1 VSLPAPSAEDEAS
14 EQPLPEEATAGANS
28 PARMDPPPTDPR
40 TQGLF
45 PPLAMESDWG
55 TERTA
60 AVLAGL
66 GDPHLAYPTLHV
78 GGTNGK
84 GSVAA
89 VLASVLSASGRR
101 TGLYTSPH
109 LIDFGERIQVDGR
122 VLEDG
127 RLRQYA
133 REVGA
138 AVVRGGLTF
147 FEAATV
153 LAFHAFQREAVEVA
167 VVEVGLG
174 GRLDATNVVTPAC
187 SIVTNIALDHAEYL
201 GNTLE
206 AIARE
211 KAGIFKPGVPAW
223 SSEQNPD
230 ILAQLREAASVRGAP
245 FTALDASRTL
255 GPIAAGRAG
264 TSFVLS
270 TRVWGDLSLH
280 TPLIGRHQALNVA
293 LAVRALE
300 GLSEALRPDAEAVRR
315 GVAGVR
321 WPGRVQI
328 EKVDGVT
335 WLLDVAHN
343 PAGVEALAVVLD
355 ELELP
360 RPVVALV
367 GVLGDKDWR
376 AMLPPLLQ
384 RADLT
389 VLTQPPTAPAERR
402 WDLDEVVGRG
412 SALPGC
418 VGAPVLA
425 RAAFSEAL
433 ETARSHARGGALIV
447 TGSAYTVGAALRA
460 LATER
465 GVPLSQTGA
474 AL

>member
-1 VSLPAPSAEDEAS
+1 VSFSA
-14 EQPLPEEATAGANS
+14 PLPGEGGPEARLPEGLAGPMS
-28 PARMDPPPTDPR
+28 PARMDPPPSDPR

-45 PPLAMESDWG
+45 PPLATESDWE

-60 AVLAGL
+60 AVLAVL
-66 GDPHLAYPTLHV
+66 GNPHLAYPTLHV

-133 REVGA
+133 REVQA

-153 LAFHAFQREAVEVA
+153 LAFHAFRREAVEVA

-174 GRLDATNVVTPAC
+174 GRLDATNVVMPAC

-201 GNTLE
+201 GDTLA

-211 KAGIFKPGVPAW
+211 KAGIFKPGVPAL

-230 ILAQLREAASVRGAP
+230 ILALLREAAAVRGAP
-245 FTALDASRTL
+245 FTALDASREL
-255 GPIAAGRAG
+255 GRIRVGREG

-280 TPLIGRHQALNVA
+280 TPLIGRHQATNVA

-300 GLSEALRPDAEAVRR
+300 GLGEALRPDAETVQN
-315 GVAGVR
+315 GVASVR

-328 EKVDGVT
+328 EKVGGLT

-343 PAGVEALAVVLD
+343 PAGVEALAAVVD
-355 ELELP
+355 ELALP

-376 AMLPPLLQ
+376 AMLPPLLH

-389 VLTQPPTAPAERR
+389 VLTQPPTAPTERR
-402 WDLDEVVGRG
+402 WDLDEAAVRCGALSGGVGG
-412 SALPGC
+412 
-418 VGAPVLA
+418 PVIA
-425 RAAFSEAL
+425 RAEFLEAFEA
-433 ETARSHARGGALIV
+433 ARNHAGGGTVVV

-460 LATER
+460 LGTKG

-474 AL
+474 PL